1 MLSVPEDPLAFD
13 VGTCCPQG
21 GADLHHLGGAHT
33 VWPPALGPLCPPDFL
48 GPSGRTMLILSS
60 SSDTERLSRTRGLDS
75 EDPWGPARARP
86 VVR

>member
-1 MLSVPEDPLAFD
+1 MLSVPGDPLAVD

-21 GADLHHLGGAHT
+21 GAGLRPLGGAHT

-48 GPSGRTMLILSS
+48 GLSGRAMLILSS
-60 SSDTERLSRTRGLDS
+60 SSDTEGLSRTRELDS
-75 EDPWGPARARP
+75 EDPWGPTGTRP